1 MVDFAVNPSNLG
13 KSNSLAIKPPDITSV
28 SISASVVNTGASFI
42 LSVGVS
48 DGGFYTWGD
57 WDSTKWGEVSNLIW
71 GA

>member
-1 MVDFAVNPSNLG
+1 MVDIADTPTNLR
-13 KSNSLAIKPPDITSV
+13 KTNSLANKPPDITSV
-28 SISASVVNTGASFI
+28 SISANVVNTGTSFI

-57 WDSTKWGEVSNLIW
+57 WDSIKWGEVSNLIW

>member
-1 MVDFAVNPSNLG
+1 MGDFAVNPSNLG
-13 KSNSLAIKPPDITSV
+13 KSNSLAIMPPDITSV
-28 SISASVVNTGASFI
+28 SISASVVNTGTSFI

>member
-1 MVDFAVNPSNLG
+1 M
-13 KSNSLAIKPPDITSV
+13 PPDITSV